1 MRSIETREIPASF
14 DVLSRLVNWANR
26 ATVSCLLT
34 SNQNKDRYGAFD
46 MLLGIAA
53 HTQLVTSTG
62 HAFDELSQYRK
73 ETQDY
78 ILGFLTYDLKNEL
91 EDLDSN
97 NPDHLEFPELYFFQP
112 EKLVKLT
119 GNQITFMYLPHVAD
133 EIEVDY
139 QALLSQH
146 EFKNQAAPITKPKI
160 QVRFNRDAYCSQV
173 NKMLDHIHRG
183 DIYEANFCQEFYAE
197 AAIDPVKSF
206 LHLNEISE
214 APFAAFFKKNGL
226 FALCSS
232 PERFLVKRGAK
243 LISQPIKGTAPR
255 HIDHKLD
262 TKLASM
268 LAQDAKE
275 RSENIMITDL
285 VRNDLS
291 KKARKGS
298 VVVEELCKVYSF
310 KQVHQMISTISAEI
324 DLQEDPIELLKMAYP
339 MGSMT
344 GAPKVSAMQIIE
356 ELENHRRG
364 LYSGSIGYFE
374 PNGDFDFNVVIRS
387 ILYNAAKPYVSFSV
401 GSAITAPATAS
412 KEYEE
417 CLLKAK
423 AMREA
428 LEI

>member
-46 MLLGIAA
+46 MLLGVEA

-62 HAFDELSQYRK
+62 QAFDELSQYRK

-133 EIEVDY
+133 EIEADY

-183 DIYEANFCQEFYAE
+183 DIYEANFCQEFYAK

-214 APFAAFFKKNGL
+214 APFAAFFKKDVQ

-232 PERFLVKRGAK
+232 PERFLVKRGTK

-255 HIDHKLD
+255 HMDHKLD

-291 KKARKGS
+291 KNARKGS

-310 KQVHQMISTISAEI
+310 KQVHQMISTISAEV
-324 DLQEDPIELLKMAYP
+324 DLQEDPVELLKMAYP

-356 ELENHRRG
+356 ELENHQRG